1 MVKPRAVLAG
11 LQGCEHGGERVAR
24 ATKPL
29 LDFSVCLNPYGPPS
43 FVFRAIENAF
53 EEINRYPDRECLA
66 LRENLADKYRCEPTE
81 VLVSA
86 GVSELIQLVALA
98 FARRRV
104 LIPVHTYGEYETAA
118 RIMGAQITP
127 LAMPERQIRPEVL
140 IDALHAADLLFL
152 CNPNNPTGQYLPRDE
167 LERIVERAEH
177 VDALVVLD
185 EAYVD
190 FVQNAFP
197 AHTLSLDN
205 LIILRSLTK
214 SFAIPGIRIGYAIAA
229 APSIAAM
236 RAVQVP
242 WSVGAVA
249 QRVGAAVIGPE
260 GDAFLAGTRRCIEQS
275 KKQIERV
282 LDVQSDANYYL
293 LPVGDAPRMKARL
306 LQHGMLV
313 RDCTSFGLPAH
324 IRFSVKKDEE
334 NERLLTVLKGEG

>member
-1 MVKPRAVLAG
+1 VVKPRAVLAG
-11 LQGCEHGGERVAR
+11 LNVCEHGGERVAT
-24 ATKPL
+24 AAKQL
-29 LDFSVCLNPYGPPS
+29 IDFSVCLNPYGPPS
-43 FVFRAIENAF
+43 VVFTAIDEAVK
-53 EEINRYPDRECLA
+53 EINRYPETECSA
-66 LRENLADKYRCEPTE
+66 LREDVAAKLGCAPQE
-81 VLVSA
+81 VLAGA

-127 LAMPERQIRPEVL
+127 LAMPGREIRPEVL
-140 IDALHAADLLFL
+140 IDAVQADDLLFL
-152 CNPNNPTGQYLPRDE
+152 CNPNNPTGQYLPRDA
-167 LERIVERAEH
+167 LEGIVERAER

-197 AHTLSLDN
+197 THTLSLAN

-214 SFAIPGIRIGYAIAA
+214 SFAIPGIRVGYAISAS
-229 APSIAAM
+229 PIIATM

-242 WSVGAVA
+242 WSVSAVA

-260 GDAFLAGTRRCIEQS
+260 GDAFLAWTRRRIEQS

-282 LDVQSDANYYL
+282 LDVQSDANYYV
-293 LPVGDAPRMKARL
+293 LPVGDARSMKAML
-306 LQHGMLV
+306 LRHGMLV

-324 IRFSVKKDEE
+324 IRFSVKKDDE
-334 NERLLTVLKGEG
+334 NERLLTVLKDEG

>member
-1 MVKPRAVLAG
+1 MVNPRAAVTG
-11 LQGCEHGGERVAR
+11 LRIGEHGGERVTTA
-24 ATKPL
+24 AKQL
-29 LDFSVCLNPYGPPS
+29 IDFSVCLNPYGPPS
-43 FVFRAIENAF
+43 FVFTAIDEAGG
-53 EEINRYPDRECLA
+53 EINRYPDTECTA
-66 LRENLADKYRCEPTE
+66 LRENIAEKYGRTPNE
-81 VLVSA
+81 VLAGA

-152 CNPNNPTGQYLPRDE
+152 CNPNNPTGQYLPRNA
-167 LERIVERAEH
+167 LEGILERAER

-190 FVQNAFP
+190 FVQTAFP
-197 AHTLSLDN
+197 AHTLALAN

-214 SFAIPGIRIGYAIAA
+214 SFAMPGIRIGYAISAA
-229 APSIAAM
+229 STIAAM

-242 WSVGAVA
+242 WSVSAVA

-260 GDAFLAGTRRCIEQS
+260 GDAFLAGTRRRIEQS

-293 LPVGDAPRMKARL
+293 LPVGDARRMKAML
-306 LQHGMLV
+306 VQHGMLV

>member
-1 MVKPRAVLAG
+1 MVNPRTAVTG
-11 LQGCEHGGERVAR
+11 LGTCEHGGERVAT
-24 ATKPL
+24 AAKQF

-43 FVFRAIENAF
+43 FVFSAIDEAGG
-53 EEINRYPDRECLA
+53 EINRYPDTECTA
-66 LRENLADKYRCEPTE
+66 LRENIADKYGRTPNE
-81 VLVSA
+81 VLAGA

-98 FARRRV
+98 FAKRRV
-104 LIPVHTYGEYETAA
+104 LIPEHTYGEYETAA
-118 RIMGAQITP
+118 RIMGAQITHI
-127 LAMPERQIRPEVL
+127 AMPERQIRPEVL
-140 IDALHAADLLFL
+140 IDALQAADLLFL
-152 CNPNNPTGQYLPRDE
+152 CNPNNPTGQYLPRDA
-167 LERIVERAEH
+167 LERIVEKAER

-197 AHTLSLDN
+197 AHTLALAN

-214 SFAIPGIRIGYAIAA
+214 SFAIPGIRIGYAISAS
-229 APSIAAM
+229 PIIAAM

-260 GDAFLAGTRRCIEQS
+260 GDAFLAGTRRRIEQS
-275 KKQIERV
+275 KKLIERV
-282 LDVQSDANYYL
+282 LDVQSDANYYV
-293 LPVGDAPRMKARL
+293 LPVGDARSMKARL
-306 LQHGMLV
+306 LRHGMLV

-334 NERLLTVLKGEG
+334 NERLFQLLKGEG